1 MLWSITECV
10 VVLFTANSPPRYFHS
25 QGELGPVGNPGPS
38 GPAGPRGEVGLPGLS
53 GPVGPPVSSH

>member
-1 MLWSITECV
+1 MLWSITV
-10 VVLFTANSPPRYFHS
+10 SLFTAYSLSCYFHS
-25 QGELGPVGNPGPS
+25 QGELGPVGNPGPA